1 MVENIKPTDKLHF
14 VLHANQIDYNEEKI
28 NSLKSEIAQK
38 YGVPL
43 RNVKVEFKPLV
54 SNNDKD
60 ASMTGDLIENL
71 QDPAFFLL
79 LCKDYLNAKK
89 IEDVDFESIKT
100 IDQEV
105 NQYVDYNQ
113 YSKHKR
119 YKFKYVKWSNYL
131 SFGPDNYFDFTNLH
145 GLVLLNS
152 NPGNQGGKTT
162 FAINLLRFAL
172 FGKSP
177 KSPSLNSVF
186 NKFTPEAT
194 NVIVEVGLEI
204 EGEDYVIRRTVTRPA
219 LNRRTEKSKPKQTV
233 EYFKKLNDDS
243 LELIE
248 NCEGESTQQTNN
260 IIRETV
266 GNPDDFDLIVSATKT
281 TLDDLFRKGKTEQGR
296 LFSRWLG
303 LLSIEE
309 KESVAKDL
317 WKKNVSPSLLSNRYN
332 RATLELE
339 IKDYDTC
346 NDDNEKCIL
355 ENERKKGEINETLV
369 KLNGKKVDILKNRK
383 EIKEELQKLDVA
395 TIENNITAKNTELER
410 KRGEFKAQK
419 DEYAKVKD
427 AVFDESLYNETRAKI
442 KELEGEK
449 QEFER
454 KNAVLKEKI
463 RNIDA
468 EIKKVQDLIQKGIC
482 PNCSQKIDAQ
492 LQNGIIDEYV
502 LEKNRLIT
510 IGVTNKD
517 KITELTNK
525 ISDLNEKVKEMEES
539 REKVHKEHNLRATL
553 SAIHSNIEVLKMEV
567 EKLEGQKR
575 DVETNKDN
583 IEYNNRIDNQ
593 IRLVDDEIREN
604 DRLKESYIMNIQTC
618 KNNIQSNKKS
628 IDERRE
634 IIAKLLEEEKTIRNW
649 NVYQELVGKNGV
661 IKVVLKRALPL
672 LNNEIKRIL
681 DGICDFDI
689 VLEIDDKNEISINMV
704 TDGNSMLVDVSSSGF
719 ETTFAALAVRS
730 ALANISSITKVNCLT
745 LDEIDSTVNP
755 ENYDNLRELYSRIL
769 GQYQYI
775 FHICHTAELEDMH
788 DMVIT
793 ISKKDHISS
802 IEI

>member
-14 VLHANQIDYNEEKI
+14 VLHTNQIDYNEEKI

-60 ASMTGDLIENL
+60 TSMTGDLIENL

-233 EYFKKLNDDS
+233 EYFKKLSDDS

-309 KESVAKDL
+309 KESVAKDM

-355 ENERKKGEINETLV
+355 ENEKKKGEINETLV

-395 TIENNITAKNTELER
+395 TIENNITAKNSELER
-410 KRGEFKAQK
+410 KRGEFKVQK

-427 AVFDESLYNETRAKI
+427 AVFDENVYNETRGKV
-442 KELEGEK
+442 KELETEK

-482 PNCSQKIDAQ
+482 PNCSQKIDTQ
-492 LQNGIIDEYV
+492 LQNGIIDDYV

-517 KITELTNK
+517 KITELTGK
-525 ISDLNEKVKEMEES
+525 IGDLNEKVREMEES

-583 IEYNNRIDNQ
+583 IEYNNQIDNQ

-604 DRLKESYIMNIQTC
+604 DRLKETYIMNIQTC
-618 KNNIQSNKKS
+618 KNNIQTNKKS
-628 IDERRE
+628 INERKE

-704 TDGNSMLVDVSSSGF
+704 TDGSSMPVDVSSSGF

-793 ISKKDHISS
+793 ITKKDHISS